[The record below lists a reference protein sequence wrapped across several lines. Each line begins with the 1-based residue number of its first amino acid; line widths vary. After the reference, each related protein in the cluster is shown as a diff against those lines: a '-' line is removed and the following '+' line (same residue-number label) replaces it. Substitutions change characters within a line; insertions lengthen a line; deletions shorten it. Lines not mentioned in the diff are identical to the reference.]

1 MKIRSF
7 IYLTVFLIIGF
18 FLFKYGDGREIVPPA
33 SIDKEAVM
41 TDFADLKDNDVPAGK
56 VGGAYYTTQIAFPD
70 DFVGDQGDE
79 FYVSL
84 EDGHV
89 ALTQRYIIEEVG
101 ATKEKSGKL
110 IYKLKANWE
119 NFVPPAGKYETYK
132 YDGKSWSLVE
142 QKK

>member
-18 FLFKYGDGREIVPPA
+18 IMFKYGDGKDIMPPA
-33 SIDKEAVM
+33 SIDKDTVM
-41 TDFADLKDNDVPAGK
+41 ADFADLKDNEVPAGK
-56 VGGAYYTTQIAFPD
+56 VGGTYYTTQIAFPED
-70 DFVGDQGDE
+70 YMGDQGDE
-79 FYVSL
+79 FYVSM

-89 ALTQRYIIEEVG
+89 TLTQRYIIEEVG

-110 IYKLKANWE
+110 VYKVKASWD

-132 YDGKSWSLVE
+132 NDGKSWT
-142 QKK
+142 KIPAK